1 MTKTFRWLTAF
12 SLIATTACAPQRPVP
27 ALDLAKKLP
36 DVAAEF
42 RTETV
47 DHDRGKRTATWR
59 YWRDGNELT
68 TENPADRTGE
78 RWQLDGK
85 TLFYSKLWH
94 DDRMG
99 IALRAD
105 DLGVRDAAPAWAQ
118 QTLLVNPGVLKA
130 LRESASGWRGNVPF
144 RRYEGEVDGV
154 AWNIT
159 LRVDLMVPLQV
170 EREEKGD
177 RHVTTLAGV
186 HALADAPWKPT
197 PSRAYELIDYA
208 DLGDRATGPFVMKV
222 QGQLGLHHAH

>member
-1 MTKTFRWLTAF
+1 MTRNLARLAAI
-12 SLIATTACAPQRPVP
+12 SLCISACTPERPVP
-27 ALDLAKKLP
+27 GLDLAATLP

-42 RTETV
+42 RTETAG
-47 DHDRGKRTATWR
+47 HEEQKRTATWR
-59 YWRDGNELT
+59 YWREGKELI
-68 TENPADRTGE
+68 TENPEDRTGE

-94 DDRMG
+94 DDQMG

-130 LRESASGWRGNVPF
+130 LRQSASGWRGDVPY

-154 AWNIT
+154 SWSIT
-159 LRVDLMVPLQV
+159 MRVDLMVPLKV
-170 EREEKGD
+170 ERIEKGD
-177 RHVTTLAGV
+177 RHVTTLAEV

-197 PSRAYELIDYA
+197 PSRSYELIDYA
-208 DLGDRATGPFVMKV
+208 DLGDRATDPFVMKV
-222 QGQLGLHHAH
+222 QGQLGMDHAH